1 MPGPRPTEQ
10 ARDRSLEQ
18 TIADHPFVTG
28 LPGGTGGARRPLR
41 PPGDFATGDLLL
53 REGDE
58 ADTLHLIEQG
68 RVAVEIHCAVP
79 GDLVIETVDAGHV
92 VGLSWMAP
100 PFRWHFDVR
109 ALTPVSTVA
118 VDRDGLRSE
127 LERRPDIGYALLGHL
142 SSVLLERLQATR
154 VRLLDLYGLGDDGP
168 R

>member
-1 MPGPRPTEQ
+1 VTRPLEQ
-10 ARDRSLEQ
+10 A
-18 TIADHPFVTG
+18 IADHPFVVG
-28 LPGGTGGARRPLR
+28 LPEGTVALVARCARR
-41 PPGDFATGDLLL
+41 ATFESGELLL
-53 REGDE
+53 HEGEE

-68 RVAVEIHCAVP
+68 RVAVEIHAP
-79 GDLVIETVDAGHV
+79 SREPLVIETVDAGHV

-118 VDRDGLRSE
+118 VDRDGLRSQ

-142 SSVLLERLQATR
+142 NSVLLERLQATR

>member
-1 MPGPRPTEQ
+1 VTAPLE
-10 ARDRSLEQ
+10 RDV
-18 TIADHPFVTG
+18 AGHPFFTG
-28 LPGGTGGARRPLR
+28 LPEGSVELVARCARRAT
-41 PPGDFATGDLLL
+41 FASGDLLL

-68 RVAVEIHCAVP
+68 RVAVEIHAP
-79 GDLVIETVDAGHV
+79 SRESLVIETVDAGHV

-118 VDRDGLRSE
+118 VDRDALRSE
-127 LERRPDIGYALLGHL
+127 LERRPDIGYALLGRL

-154 VRLLDLYGLGDDGP
+154 VRLLDLYGLGDDDP